1 MAKPDVRMNYDSM
14 DKMASEFKAAA
25 SQVKDTM
32 NDMSKIVQ
40 MMEGGALLGQG
51 GETFRDAITSQ
62 LHPNLIIL
70 RDKLA
75 EMSGDV
81 NAAVRFTRDGVEDS
95 RKKFT

>member
-14 DKMASEFKAAA
+14 ELMASEFQIAA

-32 NDMSKIVQ
+32 KDMSNIVQ

-51 GETFRDAITSQ
+51 GETFRAAITDQ
-62 LHPNLIIL
+62 LMPNLNIL
-70 RDKLA
+70 EEKLA
-75 EMSGDV
+75 EMADDV

-95 RKKFT
+95 RKKFQ

>member
-32 NDMSKIVQ
+32 KDMSNIVQ

-51 GETFRDAITSQ
+51 GETFRAAITDQ
-62 LHPNLIIL
+62 LMPNLNIL
-70 RDKLA
+70 EEKLA
-75 EMSGDV
+75 EMSDDV

>member
-1 MAKPDVRMNYDSM
+1 MAKPDVRMNYESM
-14 DKMASEFKAAA
+14 EKMAMEFDAAVA
-25 SQVKDTM
+25 QLDDTM
-32 NDMSKIVQ
+32 TDMNNIVQ

-62 LHPNLIIL
+62 LAPNLNQL

-81 NAAVRFTRDGVEDS
+81 TAAVRFTRDGVEDS

>member
-1 MAKPDVRMNYDSM
+1 MAKPDVRMNYESM
-14 DKMASEFKAAA
+14 DKMAKEFDAAA
-25 SQVKDTM
+25 SQLDDTM
-32 NDMSKIVQ
+32 RDMDNIVQ

-62 LHPNLIIL
+62 LMPNLNIL

-75 EMSGDV
+75 EMSDDV
-81 NAAVRFTRDGVEDS
+81 TAAVRFTRDGVEDS

>member
-14 DKMASEFKAAA
+14 EKMAKEFDAAA
-25 SQVKDTM
+25 SQVEDTM
-32 NDMSKIVQ
+32 NDMNKIVQ

-51 GETFRDAITSQ
+51 GETFRDAITDQ
-62 LHPNLIIL
+62 LMPNLNKL

-75 EMSGDV
+75 EESGDV
-81 NAAVRFTRDGVEDS
+81 MAAVRFTRDGVEDS